1 MPDVLLFGATGYTGK
16 LTARALSD
24 RGVSFVVAGRDRSR
38 LEEVARDC
46 RAVSTATASADAE
59 ELVDVIEDGGG
70 FKVLL
75 TCVGPFHRLGHA
87 AAEAAVRA
95 GVNYIDSTGE
105 QFFIANLLDDYDARA
120 REIGIAMA
128 PAMAFDEVPADVAA
142 TLATEDMERPELV
155 LTYALPSQGSAGTA
169 KSALD
174 VISRAGPWIIDG
186 EQILISAGEHERWAP
201 MPAPLGPRRAVSF
214 PFGEGRLA
222 PLHLDLADFQ
232 TYVTL
237 GGAQRVGL
245 KALPALR
252 AALRTPLGR
261 NLLEGMIGL
270 VARPPEPGEA
280 TTPWTILAEASS
292 GDKRRSV
299 ALSGNDVYGLSARL
313 LATAAS
319 RMCEPDFDQKGV
331 VSPVQAVGLD
341 RLQKELIDNDV
352 SIDTFG

>member
-24 RGVSFVVAGRDRSR
+24 RGVSFVVAGRDRAR
-38 LEEVARDC
+38 LEGILNDSGASGMSVAP
-46 RAVSTATASADAE
+46 ADADA
-59 ELVDVIEDGGG
+59 LQDVIEDMGG

-95 GVNYIDSTGE
+95 GINYVDSTGE
-105 QFFIANLLDDYDARA
+105 QFFIGDLIDDYDARA
-120 REIGIAMA
+120 REKGIAMA

-142 TLATEDMERPELV
+142 TLATEDMESPELV
-155 LTYALPSQGSAGTA
+155 LTYALPSQGSVGTA

-174 VISRAGPWIIDG
+174 IISRAGPWIIDG
-186 EQILISAGEHERWAP
+186 EQVLISAGEHERWAP

-222 PLHLDLADFQ
+222 PLHLDLGNFQ
-232 TYVTL
+232 TYITV
-237 GGAQRVGL
+237 GGVQRIGL

-252 AALRTPLGR
+252 AALGTSLGR
-261 NLLEGMIGL
+261 SLLEGAIGF
-270 VARPPEPGEA
+270 VARPPEPGRE
-280 TTPWTILAEASS
+280 TTPWTILAEARS

-319 RMCEPDFDQKGV
+319 RMCEPDFGQKGV